1 MPKSKKY
8 WGVEKN
14 VNRHGR
20 PRWYY
25 RAHKTAPRLRLP
37 DTYGSPE
44 FEAAWRAAR
53 AGAPIPLPVSPPGRA
68 KARKASR
75 GSLGWLIQLHL
86 ASAEFKALRPATQR
100 PRRAMLEGL
109 ASAKGTTDIE
119 DVTKSVIQA
128 SVDARRSTPHMANVW
143 LGVVNG
149 VFEWATRE
157 TLPDPLTGEAKPIL
171 EENPALGVKRVAIPK
186 PAEPDEETGHPTF
199 ADEDLAKFE
208 AAYSEGTLER
218 RVYAVMLYTGFRVG
232 DAARVGRQHVQKDGT
247 IKIKTEKTGT
257 EVEIDI
263 VPPLKRALAAGP
275 HGRPEVLNF
284 LTTAR
289 GKAWDKNYLGWWFG
303 DACRAIGLNRSAHGL
318 RKAAARR
325 YAERGATVPQ
335 LMALF
340 GWRTPAMAIHY
351 VQMAERKT
359 MALAAQRGMDW
370 DEIENGISPHP
381 RLAPFQVG
389 EQRSKD

>member
-1 MPKSKKY
+1 MPKPKKY

-37 DTYGSPE
+37 DSYGSPE

-53 AGAPIPLPVSPPGRA
+53 AGEPLPLPVSPPGRA

-86 ASAEFKALRPATQR
+86 ASPQFKALRPATQR

-128 SVDARRSTPHMANVW
+128 SVDARRATPHMANVW

-149 VFEWATRE
+149 LFEWATRE

-186 PAEPDEETGHPTF
+186 PADPDEETGPPYSPTRTWP
-199 ADEDLAKFE
+199 
-208 AAYSEGTLER
+208 SSRPPIPRER
-218 RVYAVMLYTGFRVG
+218 WSGGCTRCCSTGFRVG
-232 DAARVGRQHVQKDGT
+232 DAARVGRQHVQRDGT

-318 RKAAARR
+318 RKAAAGEALRR
-325 YAERGATVPQ
+325 AR
-335 LMALF
+335 
-340 GWRTPAMAIHY
+340 RDRPAVDGLI
-351 VQMAERKT
+351 
-359 MALAAQRGMDW
+359 
-370 DEIENGISPHP
+370 
-381 RLAPFQVG
+381 RLADPGDGHPLRADGGAEDDGAGGAAGHGLGRDRERNFPPPSSGLISG
-389 EQRSKD
+389 EKR